1 MEVIHP
7 DLNKPVPVVGVH
19 ALYLVSRTVV
29 YDPGPPPVSMELK
42 PKDNDI
48 AVVLNPVPGGP
59 EAASLLGAIATVDF
73 DPGVSTPVSL
83 QAVVAAV
90 PVVTGVMSIIGP
102 ATVIPVGF
110 AGGTYQLFLRRPIP
124 PALMCIVDGDG
135 NVVPFSGKSISIAVT
150 VPADRD
156 NAYDCI
162 AVDLNVN
169 RAAGVEITKG
179 GGSLVGRDLAVIKTD
194 GDFILR
200 FNNNA
205 NDDIPQ
211 TTTDHGS
218 FENTDFTKVF
228 LQHAP
233 LGAGKKA
240 YLYVGRKV

>member
-1 MEVIHP
+1 MEVIDP
-7 DLNKPVPVVGVH
+7 TLDRPVPVIGVS
-19 ALYLVSRTVV
+19 ALYLVQKRSKFATVAGADKFI
-29 YDPGPPPVSMELK
+29 YFT

-48 AVVLNPVPGGP
+48 TAVLAQGMAEAVNVVGAQVQIDFVP
-59 EAASLLGAIATVDF
+59 T
-73 DPGVSTPVSL
+73 VSTPASL
-83 QAVVAAV
+83 QAVVAV
-90 PVVTGVMSIIGP
+90 HPVAKDLLSVSGDLVALP
-102 ATVIPVGF
+102 LAYL
-110 AGGTYQLFLRRPIP
+110 GGTFPLFVRRPIP
-124 PALMCIVDGDG
+124 PALMCIIDGDG

-156 NAYDCI
+156 NAYDCV

-169 RAAGVEITKG
+169 RAGGVEITKG